1 MIANRIS
8 ASLRQRSRGVV
19 AASKDTSICIL
30 RRTFFASS
38 TDHTTLLANAKV
50 HMIANDGSD
59 DKYGERSYILI
70 PDGTDV
76 DLALKV
82 DKLHLARLKASKNF
96 IYHAKVVQ
104 RSLGTP
110 AEVCTSLLE
119 AALKDAKSQGEQPI
133 ALASL
138 SGLTQWVAGGIE
150 KISNNDNNGDNSS
163 DEGENSSIVIQ
174 SLLKDLQS
182 RDEKTF
188 EAVKSIATGIPRPGH
203 SVVGQGT
210 YRDAEKGWRQ
220 LAHEFVTLGLSEES
234 ELYQIPSSGGVLD
247 SIDYLADTSREG
259 LMDAGGS
266 MARFKFD

>member
-1 MIANRIS
+1 MASRIS
-8 ASLRQRSRGVV
+8 TSLREHSRGLVV
-19 AASKDTSICIL
+19 ASKGTRSIRIRC
-30 RRTFFASS
+30 RTFFASS

-50 HMIANDGSD
+50 HMITNNGSG

-82 DKLHLARLKASKNF
+82 DKLHLARLKANKNL

-104 RSLGTP
+104 RSLGKP
-110 AEVCTSLLE
+110 ADVCTSLLE
-119 AALKDAKSQGEQPI
+119 AALKDANSQGEQPI

-138 SGLTQWVAGGIE
+138 TGLTKWVAGGIE
-150 KISNNDNNGDNSS
+150 NISNNDNGGNSS
-163 DEGENSSIVIQ
+163 DGGENSSIVIQ

-182 RDEKTF
+182 SDEKIF

-210 YRDAEKGWRQ
+210 YRDAE
-220 LAHEFVTLGLSEES
+220 
-234 ELYQIPSSGGVLD
+234 
-247 SIDYLADTSREG
+247 EG
-259 LMDAGGS
+259 
-266 MARFKFD
+266 